1 MPSNP
6 RVGCFTLSNLTVA
19 PASGYTGYIGSRERI
34 TPMNENKG
42 IAAVEHVAI
51 GLHESLVTEFQS
63 PMGGVDMACEW
74 VGEDFHKIIFATPA
88 GDLFIIVTSV
98 VGEEGAN
105 VRIVVFDSETFRN
118 QDLLRDAHVRE
129 LGRVARALK
138 AIPGVDS
145 VWPDEE
151 WSRTL
156 LVSVR
161 PKGVDS

>member
-19 PASGYTGYIGSRERI
+19 PTSGYTGYIGSRERI
-34 TPMNENKG
+34 TPMDENKG

-51 GLHESLVTEFQS
+51 GLRESLVTEFQS
-63 PMGGVDMACEW
+63 PM
-74 VGEDFHKIIFATPA
+74 
-88 GDLFIIVTSV
+88 
-98 VGEEGAN
+98 
-105 VRIVVFDSETFRN
+105 
-118 QDLLRDAHVRE
+118 
-129 LGRVARALK
+129 GRVARALK

-145 VWPDEE
+145 VWPDGE

-161 PKGVDS
+161 SEGGDS